1 MSSPARSIQ
10 FIHTAIRSEV
20 VALADE
26 AWSDAGPKAD
36 WADRLDMLAQVIRL
50 HTNGE
55 EVSIFADLESRLPS
69 STPTYLHDH
78 REEVAL
84 LSALLEAARR
94 RDVPGMR
101 RLVAQLDLHVRMH
114 ITKEEDLVISLLE
127 RTFTIPELA
136 ASVGRMMASF
146 PPKEL
151 SRVLPWM
158 FVRLHPEQRAAY
170 VEMMRKAV
178 PAERLPGFIG
188 MLRDGVPAAMW
199 DEVRAKVSGL
209 PV

>member
-1 MSSPARSIQ
+1 MSSPVRGIQ
-10 FIHTAIRSEV
+10 FIHSAIRSEV

-36 WADRLDMLAQVIRL
+36 WADRVDMLAQVIRL
-50 HTNGE
+50 HTNAE
-55 EVSIFADLESRLPS
+55 EVSIFADLEARLPS

-78 REEVAL
+78 REESAL
-84 LSALLEAARR
+84 LSALVEAARR
-94 RDVPGMR
+94 RDVPAVR
-101 RLVAQLDLHVRMH
+101 RVVAQLDSHVRMH
-114 ITKEEDLVISLLE
+114 IAKEEELVIPLLE

-136 ASVGRMMASF
+136 ASAGKMMASF

-151 SRVLPWM
+151 ARVLPWM
-158 FVRLHPEQRAAY
+158 FVRLSPEQRVAY
-170 VEMMRKAV
+170 VEMMRKAM
-178 PAERLPGFIG
+178 PPERLPGFVG
-188 MLRDGVPAAMW
+188 MLRDGIPAAMW